1 MTNRWSFT
9 PRRKPRESAAQMLA
23 RKQNGETLT
32 DEEDV
37 LCENLWQH
45 QGYKKI
51 EADEAD
57 RSFQNDFRDALQE
70 IGISSDR
77 TMHISIS
84 SAGEVRVTGLSDEE
98 YRLAGYVEELD
109 RFLNKVSNGNVTV
122 DDL

>member
-32 DEEDV
+32 DEEDAYV
-37 LCENLWQH
+37 KIYGNIKDIQ
-45 QGYKKI
+45 KI

-98 YRLAGYVEELD
+98 YRLAGYVEKLD
-109 RFLNKVSNGNVTV
+109 RFRIRYQMGT
-122 DDL
+122 